1 MPEQV
6 RTWGYGF
13 RIGLLCLTAGLLGGL
28 VVGRHWDR
36 LFASGGGFGQAS
48 PDGRHALSVCGNE
61 RQVTIALKSVLESD
75 EISLSYPHS
84 ADDLYLRGRGNKVTW
99 SDDSSA
105 VEATWSDIVAG
116 QKCRMWF
123 RAVRGHEW
131 RLKRVPLARDG
142 ITPLEPRLE
151 TLDTQASR

>member
-1 MPEQV
+1 M
-6 RTWGYGF
+6 
-13 RIGLLCLTAGLLGGL
+13 
-28 VVGRHWDR
+28 
-36 LFASGGGFGQAS
+36 
-48 PDGRHALSVCGNE
+48 SVCGNE